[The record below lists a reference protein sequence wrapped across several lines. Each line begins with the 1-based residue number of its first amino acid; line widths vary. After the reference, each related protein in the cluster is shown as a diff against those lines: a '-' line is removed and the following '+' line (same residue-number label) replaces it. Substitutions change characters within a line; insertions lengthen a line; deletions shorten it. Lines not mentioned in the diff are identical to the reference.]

1 MLIYCVVV
9 TLPIR
14 QILYIAQ
21 ETLFLWMLMAILF
34 ACALF
39 FLASLILLYSR
50 ARSAVYG
57 IHTRVAKLIGS
68 SSGHPSTSKGP
79 MLHLSSRR

>member
-1 MLIYCVVV
+1 MLIYCVSV

-39 FLASLILLYSR
+39 FLASLILLHSGV
-50 ARSAVYG
+50 RSTVHG
-57 IHTRVAKLIGS
+57 IRTRVAKLIGS
-68 SSGHPSTSKGP
+68 GGQPLTSRGP
-79 MLHLSSRR
+79 MLHLPSRR